1 MPVRLS
7 AHAPIGTTPTASRA
21 GNGDF
26 KNARFCRARG
36 VSGRRDI
43 VEAHQGLEVVLSG
56 HRTSTGRGGRV
67 AGSGRGA
74 HVKQMRSPLLA
85 PSLLA
90 ALLGLAGAAAAQV
103 NPSLPPVTSIGSQ
116 APSMPAPA
124 PSVPPG
130 GTSAGARYPNTESLT
145 RDRIQSQGYKVQR
158 LEPRN
163 DGSWKAETRRDA
175 VPTRPRGVPTKVT
188 ILPDGRM
195 LEEYN

>member
-1 MPVRLS
+1 
-7 AHAPIGTTPTASRA
+7 
-21 GNGDF
+21 
-26 KNARFCRARG
+26 
-36 VSGRRDI
+36 
-43 VEAHQGLEVVLSG
+43 
-56 HRTSTGRGGRV
+56 
-67 AGSGRGA
+67 
-74 HVKQMRSPLLA
+74 MRSPLLA
-85 PSLLA
+85 PSLLVV
-90 ALLGLAGAAAAQV
+90 LIAGTAAAQ

-130 GTSAGARYPNTESLT
+130 GTSAGARYPNTESVA

-175 VPTRPRGVPTKVT
+175 VPTRPKGVPTKVT

-195 LEEYN
+195 LEEWN

>member
-1 MPVRLS
+1 MRVCLP
-7 AHAPIGTTPTASRA
+7 AHSPTGAAPTGSRA

-26 KNARFCRARG
+26 KNARFCRARDVPG
-36 VSGRRDI
+36 HPVI
-43 VEAHQGLEVVLSG
+43 VLPDQGLEAGSVG
-56 HRTSTGRGGRV
+56 HPTSTGRGGPV
-67 AGSGRGA
+67 AGPARRA
-74 HVKQMRSPLLA
+74 HIESMRPPLLA
-85 PSLLA
+85 P
-90 ALLGLAGAAAAQV
+90 ALLVALIAGAAAAQN

-130 GTSAGARYPNTESLT
+130 GTSAGAHYPNTESLS

-158 LEPRN
+158 LEQKN

-195 LEEYN
+195 LEEWN

>member
-1 MPVRLS
+1 MRKAVS
-7 AHAPIGTTPTASRA
+7 ATSHPTTALAPRA
-21 GNGDF
+21 GRNTDF

-36 VSGRRDI
+36 IPGRRDI
-43 VEAHQGLEVVLSG
+43 VEAHQELEVVLSG
-56 HRTSTGRGGRV
+56 HRTYTGREGRV
-67 AGSGRGA
+67 AGSGRCA
-74 HVKQMRSPLLA
+74 HIRSMRLPLLA
-85 PSLLA
+85 PPLFA
-90 ALLGLAGAAAAQV
+90 ALLGLAGATAAQI

-130 GTSAGARYPNTESLT
+130 GTSAGARYPNTESLS

>member
-1 MPVRLS
+1 MRL
-7 AHAPIGTTPTASRA
+7 PRL
-21 GNGDF
+21 
-26 KNARFCRARG
+26 
-36 VSGRRDI
+36 V
-43 VEAHQGLEVVLSG
+43 
-56 HRTSTGRGGRV
+56 
-67 AGSGRGA
+67 
-74 HVKQMRSPLLA
+74 
-85 PSLLA
+85 PSLFA

-130 GTSAGARYPNTESLT
+130 GTSAGARYPNTESLS